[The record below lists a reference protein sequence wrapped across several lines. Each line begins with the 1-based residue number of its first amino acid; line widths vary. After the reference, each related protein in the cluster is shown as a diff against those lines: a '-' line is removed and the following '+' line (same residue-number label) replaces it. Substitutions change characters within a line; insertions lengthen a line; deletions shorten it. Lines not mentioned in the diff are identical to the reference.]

1 MVKGFLSGLRPGL
14 SLAVLACLVSQPIGA
29 AEDLIVDISQQE
41 MRTLEYASLVAVE
54 ADFIRALSERCPE
67 LLLPELPDAET
78 VDAAFV
84 SAVGVALEEYLDA
97 LAPLSDMRLDNEIG
111 ATALGTGLECRQLLL
126 DPWLWDVEFSL
137 KDNVKQLATASPLQ
151 RPLREIFSEKNT
163 RRILVAQEKEAREKM
178 QRVAQAIVD
187 ESPSIAVVRLMT
199 VAQVPEAERD
209 EGWREAPPDS
219 GVVEVYHGWKAEIP
233 HYVPVG
239 PLDVVPDD
247 ELYLVIARSG
257 EAGYSFTPIHPDL
270 IPMVMELLG
279 PAEWRRVEPRE
290 TPKKDFDDENR
301 QRYPVFDSGIVG

>member
-78 VDAAFV
+78 VNAAFV

-209 EGWREAPPDS
+209 EGWREASPDS

-233 HYVPVG
+233 RYIPIG
-239 PLDVVPDD
+239 PIDAPPDG
-247 ELYLVIARSG
+247 ELHLAIVRRS
-257 EAGYSFTPIHPDL
+257 ESGYAFIPIHPEL
-270 IPMVMELLG
+270 IPIVVKLLG
-279 PAEWRRVEPRE
+279 TADWRRVQPRE
-290 TPKKDFDDENR
+290 EPETNFDEER
-301 QRYPVFDSGIVG
+301 QRYRAYDTGIVG